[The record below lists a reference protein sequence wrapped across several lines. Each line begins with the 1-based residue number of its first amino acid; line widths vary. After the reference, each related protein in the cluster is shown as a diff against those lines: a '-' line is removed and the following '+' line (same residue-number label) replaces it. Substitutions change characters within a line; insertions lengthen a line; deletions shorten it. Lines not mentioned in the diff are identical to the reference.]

1 MNLIAIAIFKDVLGL
16 FCGLKKL
23 IDRKYNQADGSAQMN
38 TRIFNI
44 WNYVFNHE
52 ISPLRHIPDVAA
64 RHYVLQAL
72 ALMWALAFSVAIGSY
87 TIFAISIVGH
97 AVLIAAA
104 AITVAT
110 YSTAAL
116 KPQIFTRRTARRHD
130 GEHE

>member
-1 MNLIAIAIFKDVLGL
+1 MNA
-16 FCGLKKL
+16 
-23 IDRKYNQADGSAQMN
+23 
-38 TRIFNI
+38 RIFYV
-44 WNYVFNHE
+44 WNYIFNHK

-64 RHYVLQAL
+64 RQYVLQVL

-87 TIFAISIVGH
+87 TVFAISIVGH

-116 KPQIFTRRTARRHD
+116 KPQIFTRRSPRRHD

>member
-1 MNLIAIAIFKDVLGL
+1 MNWLVIAVDKEFLGL

-23 IDRKYNQADGSAQMN
+23 TDRKYNKIDGGSRMN
-38 TRIFNI
+38 TRIFNV

-64 RHYVLQAL
+64 RHHVLQAL

-87 TIFAISIVGH
+87 TIFAVSIVGH

-116 KPQIFTRRTARRHD
+116 RPQIFTRRSSRRQD

>member
-1 MNLIAIAIFKDVLGL
+1 MNA
-16 FCGLKKL
+16 
-23 IDRKYNQADGSAQMN
+23 
-38 TRIFNI
+38 RIFYV
-44 WNYVFNHE
+44 WNYIFNHE

-116 KPQIFTRRTARRHD
+116 KPQIFTRRSSRRHD